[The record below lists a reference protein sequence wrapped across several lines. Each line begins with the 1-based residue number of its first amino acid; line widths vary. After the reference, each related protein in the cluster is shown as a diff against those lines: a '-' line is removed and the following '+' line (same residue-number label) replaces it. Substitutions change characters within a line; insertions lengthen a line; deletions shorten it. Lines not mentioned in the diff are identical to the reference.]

1 MSPRARTEKAE
12 GGGVIGE
19 RSYLEILNK
28 SSDLKKESLTSLKQI
43 QLQLRGDSERVDR
56 VSGVLQLNPYLPMHN
71 NSVDILQQTCY

>member
-1 MSPRARTEKAE
+1 MSPRAGTEKAE
-12 GGGVIGE
+12 GRGVIGE

-56 VSGVLQLNPYLPMHN
+56 VSGVTIESIRVNAQQVCRHLDYLNG
-71 NSVDILQQTCY
+71 